1 MKTTLTVLCF
11 ILAISQT
18 VMGAIIVEE
27 VVTNVAGETTT
38 TTPNSISVDV
48 GDIILVPISR
58 RDSGDFNIATT
69 FGTANGVWNGRI
81 TNSGST
87 TNTDNSLDFLTITQ
101 AGTITDITVTHGTWQ
116 SLGILKLS
124 TNLASGSLSYLG
136 FVGAEPALNAAFD
149 ANFNSLAVPNAS
161 DQIFGMGVFG
171 GGGNPNLLWQN
182 RTGDAT
188 SVFYDVS
195 NGARGAAYSVQVD
208 GNWDLNIAANISDGG
223 DGILAVGFA
232 EVIPEPSSFLLTM
245 FGCMVM
251 VALKRRRRS

>member
-48 GDIILVPISR
+48 GDLILVPISR
-58 RDSGDFNIATT
+58 DFGVIISQQIWVQQMV
-69 FGTANGVWNGRI
+69 FGTVGLR
-81 TNSGST
+81 TPDT
-87 TNTDNSLDFLTITQ
+87 TNTYNSLDFLTITQ
-101 AGTITDITVTHGTWQ
+101 AGTITDIYGNSWHRFNR
-116 SLGILKLS
+116 LGILKLS
-124 TNLASGSLSYLG
+124 TDLASGSLSYLG
-136 FVGAEPALNAAFD
+136 SNGAVPASNAAFD
-149 ANFNSLAVPNAS
+149 ANFNSSAVPNAS
-161 DQIFGMGVFG
+161 DEIFGIGVFAG
-171 GGGNPNLLWQN
+171 DGNPNLLWQN